1 MRIEIDKN
9 NLLTIFN
16 ESIPQTKEYTYNVS
30 GYTFSDYDK
39 GIIVLH
45 KKDRKIIN
53 LKNLWDNMS
62 VCYSTAKKEMNIP
75 FDAEWFIRWLCLFDA
90 FNEENGKKYFFVPK
104 FPEKEIEATNKK
116 LELLGIQAAIEKT
129 EKWCLIK
136 GEIQPKDHRGK
147 YASFLFALILLY
159 GKIETKNNELLAIKI
174 HIPLFGQFMKY
185 EENFDAMKQT
195 LTQEGIFITTS
206 CQKNAEGAV
215 YQISSNDYELLEIYA
230 KWYEPVEKFEK
241 ITKRDF
247 TQEMKTKLIEFLE
260 TNTEI
265 PSEGK
270 EEVIKKLQEGT
281 MKLLTK

>member
-1 MRIEIDKN
+1 M
-9 NLLTIFN
+9 
-16 ESIPQTKEYTYNVS
+16 
-30 GYTFSDYDK
+30 
-39 GIIVLH
+39 
-45 KKDRKIIN
+45 
-53 LKNLWDNMS
+53 
-62 VCYSTAKKEMNIP
+62 
-75 FDAEWFIRWLCLFDA
+75 
-90 FNEENGKKYFFVPK
+90 
-104 FPEKEIEATNKK
+104 
-116 LELLGIQAAIEKT
+116 
-129 EKWCLIK
+129 IK

-147 YASFLFALILLY
+147 YASFLFALILIY
-159 GKIETKNNELLAIKI
+159 GKIEAKNNELLSIKI

-185 EENFDAMKQT
+185 EEIFDTMKQT
-195 LTQEGIFITTS
+195 LAQEGIFITTS

-215 YQISSNDYELLEIYA
+215 YQISSNDYELLETYA